1 MPHPAKIALAYSGGL
16 DTSVIIP
23 WLKERHPGC
32 RVVAVVADVGQGD
45 DFDEV
50 RGKAQRS
57 GADAVH
63 VIDVKRTFVTDYL
76 FPALQASAIYEGKY
90 LLGTALAR
98 PLIARVQVE
107 VALAEGCDALAHG
120 CTGKGNDQVRF
131 ELAYQAL
138 APHLAVIAPWREW
151 SFGSR
156 EEEIDYAQ
164 AHGIPVPVTREK
176 PYSMDQNLWHLS
188 FESGILEDP
197 WAEPPAEMF
206 RLTVDPQAAPAT
218 PEYLEITFDRGVPTA
233 LDGRRLD
240 PEVLVMTLN
249 RRAGAHGVG
258 RVDIVENRL
267 VGMKSRGVYET
278 PGGTV
283 LVEAHH
289 HLETITLDRETAH
302 FKALVA
308 PRYAELVYYGL
319 WYSPLR
325 AALDAFVAATQATV
339 AGTVRVRLF
348 RGSCTVVGRRAERSL
363 YNQDLAT
370 FGRGQGFDQ
379 KDATGFI
386 RLFGLPTKVFANV
399 NPELTRGRSSHSA
412 EVPVAPEPLARAKPG
427 PGGRPKAGRAVRAKA
442 VPAARA
448 KTSPRSPRGS

>member
-1 MPHPAKIALAYSGGL
+1 MPQPRNVALAYSGGL

-23 WLKERHPGC
+23 WLKERYPGC

-50 RGKAQRS
+50 RAKARAS

-63 VIDVKRTFVTDYL
+63 VVDVRRLFVTEYIY
-76 FPALQASAIYEGKY
+76 PALRADAIYEGRY

-138 APHLAVIAPWREW
+138 APQLAVIAPWREW
-151 SFGSR
+151 SLGSR
-156 EEEIDYAQ
+156 EEEIDYAR
-164 AHGIPVPVTREK
+164 AHGVPVPVTREK

-197 WAEPPAEMF
+197 WAEPPADMF
-206 RLTVDPQAAPAT
+206 RLTVDPAAAPDA
-218 PEYLEITFDRGVPTA
+218 PEYLELGFERGVPVSIDGRA
-233 LDGRRLD
+233 LD
-240 PEVLVMTLN
+240 PVTLVETLN

-278 PGGTV
+278 PGRHRADGRASPPADDHARPRHAALQGAAGRPVRRARVQRRLV
-283 LVEAHH
+283 LA
-289 HLETITLDRETAH
+289 A
-302 FKALVA
+302 A
-308 PRYAELVYYGL
+308 PRD
-319 WYSPLR
+319 R
-325 AALDAFVAATQATV
+325 R
-339 AGTVRVRLF
+339 VRVRHA
-348 RGSCTVVGRRAERSL
+348 GDGDRAPCACGCS
-363 YNQDLAT
+363 
-370 FGRGQGFDQ
+370 
-379 KDATGFI
+379 
-386 RLFGLPTKVFANV
+386 
-399 NPELTRGRSSHSA
+399 RGRAPSS
-412 EVPVAPEPLARAKPG
+412 
-427 PGGRPKAGRAVRAKA
+427 
-442 VPAARA
+442 AARA
-448 KTSPRSPRGS
+448 TGRCTIPGSRRSGAARGTTTRTPRRSSGCSACRPRCSPR

>member
-1 MPHPAKIALAYSGGL
+1 MTQPANIALAYSGGL

-23 WLKERHPGC
+23 WLKERYPGA
-32 RVVAVVADVGQGD
+32 RVVAVVADVGQD
-45 DFDEV
+45 DDLDEV
-50 RGKAQRS
+50 REKARKS

-63 VIDVKRTFVTDYL
+63 VVDVKRLFVTDYIG
-76 FPALQASAIYEGKY
+76 PALRADAIYEGKY
-90 LLGTALAR
+90 LLGTSLAR

-151 SFGSR
+151 TLGSR
-156 EEEIDYAQ
+156 EEEIDYAR
-164 AHGIPVPVTREK
+164 AHGVPVPVTRAK

-197 WAEPPAEMF
+197 WAEPPADMF
-206 RLTVDPQAAPAT
+206 RLTVDPARAPDT
-218 PEYLEITFDRGVPTA
+218 PEYVEIVFERGAPAAV
-233 LDGRRLD
+233 DGKRLD
-240 PEVLVMTLN
+240 PEVLVATLN

-258 RVDIVENRL
+258 RVDVVENRL

-283 LVEAHH
+283 LAEAHH
-289 HLETITLDRETAH
+289 HLQTITLDRDTQH
-302 FKALVA
+302 YKALVA
-308 PRYAELVYYGL
+308 PRYAELVYNGL

-325 AALDAFVAATQATV
+325 RALDAFVTVTQETV
-339 AGTVRVRLF
+339 TGSVRLKLF
-348 RGSCTVVGRRAERSL
+348 KGSCAVVGRRAERSL
-363 YNQDLAT
+363 YREALAT
-370 FGRGQGFDQ
+370 FGRGEGYDH

-386 RLFGLPTKVFANV
+386 RLFGLPTKVFAGV
-399 NPELTRGRSSHSA
+399 NPDLTRDAAPLPIAAPAGV
-412 EVPVAPEPLARAKPG
+412 VPAPQG
-427 PGGRPKAGRAVRAKA
+427 PGRGDLGHRREPGRA
-442 VPAARA
+442 
-448 KTSPRSPRGS
+448 

>member
-1 MPHPAKIALAYSGGL
+1 MAQPKNIALAYSGGL

-23 WLKERHPGC
+23 WLKERYPGS

-45 DFDEV
+45 DFDQV
-50 RGKAQRS
+50 KDKARRS

-63 VIDVKRTFVTDYL
+63 VVDVRRIFVTDYIW
-76 FPALQASAIYEGKY
+76 PALRADAVYEGRY
-90 LLGTALAR
+90 LLGTSLAR

-138 APHLAVIAPWREW
+138 APHLSVIAPWREW
-151 SFGSR
+151 TLGSR
-156 EEEIDYAQ
+156 EEEIDYAR

-206 RLTVDPQAAPAT
+206 RLTVDPAKAPDA
-218 PEYLEITFDRGVPTA
+218 PEYLEIGFERGTPVSV
-233 LDGRRLD
+233 DGRRLD
-240 PEVLVMTLN
+240 PVDLVVSLN

-283 LVEAHH
+283 LVDAHH
-289 HLETITLDRETAH
+289 HLQTITLDRETEH
-302 FKALVA
+302 FKALA
-308 PRYAELVYYGL
+308 AARYAELIYYGL

-325 AALDAFVAATQATV
+325 RALDAFVSSTQETV
-339 AGTVRVRLF
+339 TGSVRVKLYK
-348 RGSCTVVGRRAERSL
+348 GTCTVVGRRAARSV
-363 YNQDLAT
+363 YSHELAT
-370 FGRGQGFDQ
+370 FGRGEGYDQ
-379 KDATGFI
+379 KDASGFI
-386 RLFGLPTKVFANV
+386 RLFGLPTKVFAAT
-399 NPELTRGRSSHSA
+399 NPETTKDASPI
-412 EVPVAPEPLARAKPG
+412 PVETP
-427 PGGRPKAGRAVRAKA
+427 AG
-442 VPAARA
+442 AAGQG
-448 KTSPRSPRGS
+448 RGSR

>member
-1 MPHPAKIALAYSGGL
+1 MPQQPRNIALAYSGGL

-23 WLKERHPGC
+23 WLKERYPGS

-50 RGKAQRS
+50 RAKARAS

-63 VIDVKRTFVTDYL
+63 VVDVRRLFVTEYL
-76 FPALQASAIYEGKY
+76 YPALRADAIYEGRY

-138 APHLAVIAPWREW
+138 APQLAVIAPWREW
-151 SFGSR
+151 SLGSR
-156 EEEIDYAQ
+156 EEEIDYAR
-164 AHGIPVPVTREK
+164 AHGVPVPVTREK

-197 WAEPPAEMF
+197 WAEPPADMF
-206 RLTVDPQAAPAT
+206 RLTVDPAAAPDT
-218 PEYLEITFDRGVPTA
+218 PEYLELGFERGVPVS
-233 LDGRRLD
+233 LDGRALD
-240 PEVLVMTLN
+240 PVALVETLN

-283 LVEAHH
+283 LMDAHH
-289 HLETITLDRETAH
+289 HLQTLTLDRDTQH
-302 FKALVA
+302 YKALLAV
-308 PRYAELVYYGL
+308 RYAELVYNGV

-325 AALDAFVAATQATV
+325 RAIDAFVSVTQETV
-339 AGTVRVRLF
+339 TGAVRVRLF
-348 RGSCTVVGRRAERSL
+348 KGCAPSSAAG
-363 YNQDLAT
+363 
-370 FGRGQGFDQ
+370 
-379 KDATGFI
+379 ATGRCMTPGSR
-386 RLFGLPTKVFANV
+386 RLG
-399 NPELTRGRSSHSA
+399 
-412 EVPVAPEPLARAKPG
+412 
-427 PGGRPKAGRAVRAKA
+427 
-442 VPAARA
+442 AARA
-448 KTSPRSPRGS
+448 TTTRIPRRSSGCSACRRRCLPP

>member
-1 MPHPAKIALAYSGGL
+1 MAQPRNVALAYSGGL

-23 WLKERHPGC
+23 WLKEHYGGC
-32 RVVAVVADVGQGD
+32 GVTAVVVDVGQGD

-50 RGKAQRS
+50 RAKARAS

-63 VIDVKRTFVTDYL
+63 VVDVRRQFVTDYIY
-76 FPALQASAIYEGKY
+76 PALRAGAVYEGRY
-90 LLGTALAR
+90 LLGTSLAR

-151 SFGSR
+151 TLGSR
-156 EEEIDYAQ
+156 EEEIDYAR
-164 AHGIPVPVTREK
+164 AHGVPVPVTREK

-197 WAEPPAEMF
+197 WAEPPQDMF
-206 RLTVDPQAAPAT
+206 RLTVDPAAAPDA
-218 PEYLEITFDRGVPTA
+218 PEYVEIGFERGAPVA
-233 LDGRRLD
+233 LDGRSLD
-240 PEVLVMTLN
+240 PVTLVEALN

-258 RVDIVENRL
+258 RADLVENRL

-283 LVEAHH
+283 LMEAHH
-289 HLETITLDRETAH
+289 HLETITLDRDTQH
-302 FKALVA
+302 YKALVA
-308 PRYAELVYYGL
+308 PRYAELVYNGL

-325 AALDAFVAATQATV
+325 RALDAFTTVTQETV
-339 AGTVRVRLF
+339 TGAVRVKLF
-348 RGSCTVVGRRAERSL
+348 KGACVVVGRTATPSL
-363 YNQDLAT
+363 YSPDLAT
-370 FGRGQGFDQ
+370 FGRGEGYDH
-379 KDATGFI
+379 KDAASFI
-386 RLFGLPTKVFANV
+386 RLFGLPTKVFAASH
-399 NPELTRGRSSHSA
+399 PDLTRDGPALPIETPAGR
-412 EVPVAPEPLARAKPG
+412 RG
-427 PGGRPKAGRAVRAKA
+427 PGA
-442 VPAARA
+442 
-448 KTSPRSPRGS
+448 PRR